1 MISQLSR
8 LTKMNEALARTY
20 DAVIDAKNG
29 AKAKNWKNSKPVRV
43 CRTS

>member
-8 LTKMNEALARTY
+8 LTKMNEALARTC

-43 CRTS
+43 CRTF